1 LLQYIYRRN
10 TTKRLDRAFF
20 AINMIFDV
28 VLIILYVVFAIFVL
42 PKTSVFWGA
51 ITLFLLYLLEFLSNW
66 VFIPWAFKEPFED

>member
-1 LLQYIYRRN
+1 
-10 TTKRLDRAFF
+10 
-20 AINMIFDV
+20 MIFDV